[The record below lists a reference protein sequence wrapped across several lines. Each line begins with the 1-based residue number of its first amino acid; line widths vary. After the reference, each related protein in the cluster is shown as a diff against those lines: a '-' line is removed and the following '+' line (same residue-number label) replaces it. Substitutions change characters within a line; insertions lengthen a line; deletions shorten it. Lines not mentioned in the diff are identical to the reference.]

1 MTMKPNGTGNIPAG
15 ATTTFGFTT
24 FGFTIMVTNS
34 NFNAPITT
42 CRTP

>member
-1 MTMKPNGTGNIPAG
+1 MTMKPNGNGNIPAG
-15 ATTTFGFTT
+15 ATTT